1 MKYSSTRGG
10 VSDVTFEEALF
21 TGYAAD
27 GGIMLPVS
35 IPSVNKTTLEKWRQ
49 LSFQDLATEIVSLF
63 ISDTEIPKEDLQCL
77 IKNAY
82 ASFSVPEVAPVARL
96 KNDVTILELFH
107 GKTWSFKDVAMS
119 CVGQFYDYFCSK
131 RKQHYTI
138 VVGTGGDTGS
148 AAIDAVRGLE
158 WVDIVVLLPRGRC
171 AKIQELQMTTV
182 LEDNVH
188 VFRADGSSDDID
200 LAIKPLF
207 MDAEFRTRHRLTS
220 INSINWC
227 RIMVQIVHYFYAYFK
242 MSSDVDSPVEIVV
255 PTGACGNLTAGCIAS
270 KMGLPV
276 RLVCAV
282 TCNDIVS
289 RALSSGDFSLAQTV
303 TPTLAPAMDI
313 QLPYNMERIWY
324 IFTGGD
330 TALINKL
337 MLEFESTGSVQVPEA
352 LANKISAVITDAHVV
367 SDDTVTS
374 TMARVWADNSYLV
387 CPHTAIGV
395 AYSHEN
401 RSKDESIPRICIA
414 TASPAKFKEAVDAA
428 GIPWKQD
435 ERVTRL
441 MSLPVRYED
450 MERNED
456 WSDILRKKIIAINTP
471 LC

>member
-1 MKYSSTRGG
+1 MKLHSSTRGG

-313 QLPYNMERIWY
+313 Q
-324 IFTGGD
+324 
-330 TALINKL
+330 
-337 MLEFESTGSVQVPEA
+337 
-352 LANKISAVITDAHVV
+352 ISAVITDAHVV

>member
-1 MKYSSTRGG
+1 MYDNANDLRNTALLSGFIYSIIYQGKPCHLICNG
-10 VSDVTFEEALF
+10 NLL
-21 TGYAAD
+21 G
-27 GGIMLPVS
+27 
-35 IPSVNKTTLEKWRQ
+35 
-49 LSFQDLATEIVSLF
+49 
-63 ISDTEIPKEDLQCL
+63 L

>member
-27 GGIMLPVS
+27 GGILLPVS
-35 IPSVNKTTLEKWRQ
+35 IPTVNKATLEKWRE

-63 ISDTEIPKEDLQCL
+63 ISETEIPKEDLQCT
-77 IKNAY
+77 
-82 ASFSVPEVAPVARL
+82 S
-96 KNDVTILELFH
+96 
-107 GKTWSFKDVAMS
+107 
-119 CVGQFYDYFCSK
+119 
-131 RKQHYTI
+131 
-138 VVGTGGDTGS
+138 GDTGS
-148 AAIDAVRGLE
+148 SAIEAVRGLE

-171 AKIQELQMTTV
+171 AKVQELQMTTV

-188 VFRADGSSDDID
+188 VFRVDGTSDDTD

-227 RIMVQIVHYFYAYFK
+227 RIMVQVVHYFYAYFQ

-255 PTGACGNLTAGCIAS
+255 PTGACGNVTAGCIAS

-289 RALSSGDFSLAQTV
+289 RALSSGDYSVSQTV

-313 QLPYNMERIWY
+313 QVPYNMERIWY
-324 IFTGGD
+324 IFIFRFHITWSGSGIYSL
-330 TALINKL
+330 TVTRHLINKL
-337 MLEFESTGSVQVPEA
+337 MSEFESTGSVQVPEA

-387 CPHTAIGV
+387 CPHTAIAV
-395 AYSHEN
+395 AYSLEN
-401 RSKDESIPRICIA
+401 RSKGESIPRICIA

-428 GIPWKQD
+428 GIPWQQD
-435 ERVTRL
+435 ERVSRL
-441 MSLPVRYED
+441 ISLPVRYED

-456 WSDILRKKIIAINTP
+456 WSDILRKKIVAINTP
-471 LC
+471 KC